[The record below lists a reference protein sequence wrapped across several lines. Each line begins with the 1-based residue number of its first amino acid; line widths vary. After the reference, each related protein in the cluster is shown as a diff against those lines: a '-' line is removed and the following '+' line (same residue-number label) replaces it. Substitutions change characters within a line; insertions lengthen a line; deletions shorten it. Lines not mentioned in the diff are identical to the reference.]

1 MICSLAWISGFHK
14 DLLRV
19 VRKKFFEVILCICM
33 CVCVFIC
40 VYLLMLELTNGLF
53 FKCSSRARVLRSA
66 GKGIICRTGIH
77 TCWLKY
83 AFNKVVLFLVRSKYF
98 YFQM

>member
-33 CVCVFIC
+33 CVCVYMC
-40 VYLLMLELTNGLF
+40 VFAY
-53 FKCSSRARVLRSA
+53 V
-66 GKGIICRTGIH
+66 GI
-77 TCWLKY
+77 
-83 AFNKVVLFLVRSKYF
+83 N
-98 YFQM
+98 